1 VVAAARNL
9 VTSIRASGQRRED
22 FAIVIAKGNKAG
34 IFGPEGLH
42 EVVLLKDMDV
52 RWSSTFLMIDRVLE
66 LYPVSCNHSFLLCF
80 IIHLSQAI
88 RIFLLKDKNASI
100 SHHALTDLQS
110 KVLDE
115 IQQFLALPHAVQE
128 LVSAEKTPTLPVVLP
143 TYEKLLHLFKLMK
156 PRLPNIDAAIEKLSA
171 YFARTRK
178 TRIYALALRLFI
190 CFHHDQP
197 LFTFLLSHQSNNKA

>member
-1 VVAAARNL
+1 
-9 VTSIRASGQRRED
+9 
-22 FAIVIAKGNKAG
+22 VIAEGNKAG
-34 IFGPEGLH
+34 IFGPDGLC

-66 LYPVSCNHSFLLCF
+66 LYPVSCSHSFLRCF
-80 IIHLSQAI
+80 IINLSQAI
-88 RIFLLKDKNASI
+88 RIFLLKAKNASI

-115 IQQFLALPHAVQE
+115 IRQFLALPHAVQE

-143 TYEKLLHLFKLMK
+143 AYEKLLHLFKLMK
-156 PRLPNIDAAIEKLSA
+156 PRLPNIAHGIDAAIEKLSA

-197 LFTFLLSHQSNNKA
+197 LFTFLLSHQSNDKAQMA